1 MPTIAI
7 AEEYI
12 RIKPKSKVLVIT
24 KNKLGSINFRKDIPK
39 CSTQFGEHS
48 SSETVS
54 IEDDD
59 DDSISQV
66 STEEKRRKKEERVT
80 FGSIGKKYQFTTHI
94 TFANK
99 ELTEEKMSESID
111 KYKDSLI
118 IIDEVHHIR
127 EAGDESTT
135 YERYMKFLDKLM
147 EYPTKI
153 IIMTGTPMR
162 DNEKEIIN
170 LINLILLKKIP
181 SNFENFSIYKK

>member
-1 MPTIAI
+1 MSQLLSPITLINRLLIFHSAGSGKTCAAIAI

-59 DDSISQV
+59 DDLISQV

-111 KYKDSLI
+111 KYKDKS
-118 IIDEVHHIR
+118 
-127 EAGDESTT
+127 
-135 YERYMKFLDKLM
+135 Y
-147 EYPTKI
+147 
-153 IIMTGTPMR
+153 
-162 DNEKEIIN
+162 NN
-170 LINLILLKKIP
+170 
-181 SNFENFSIYKK
+181 